1 MQQLS
6 LKESKELVI
15 KRPQGLFL
23 MQKITER
30 TGNAE
35 KGRYMSDFK
44 IIETQEELDAIIQS
58 RLSREREKYADY
70 EDLKKQLADF
80 EAKETTYQNT
90 INDLKTRETDLTS
103 QIESLNGD
111 LTKTKLQTAK
121 QRIATEYGLPLD
133 LAERLQGDDEDGFKA
148 DAERLAS
155 YLAPKQPTPPMK
167 SNEPVISDSKDL
179 TMKKFVQQLTN
190 KGE

>member
-1 MQQLS
+1 
-6 LKESKELVI
+6 
-15 KRPQGLFL
+15 
-23 MQKITER
+23 
-30 TGNAE
+30 
-35 KGRYMSDFK
+35 MSDFK

-133 LAERLQGDDEDGFKA
+133 LADRLQGEDEESFKA

-167 SNEPVISDSKDL
+167 SNEPTIDTDPLKSGLRDMVRS
-179 TMKKFVQQLTN
+179 LTN

>member
-1 MQQLS
+1 
-6 LKESKELVI
+6 
-15 KRPQGLFL
+15 
-23 MQKITER
+23 
-30 TGNAE
+30 
-35 KGRYMSDFK
+35 MSDFK
-44 IIETQEELDAIIQS
+44 IIETQEELDAVIKA

-80 EAKETTYQNT
+80 EAKELTYQNT
-90 INDLKTRETDLTS
+90 INDLKTRETELTS
-103 QIESLNGD
+103 QVDSLNGD
-111 LTKTKLQTAK
+111 LTQTRLQTAK

-133 LAERLQGDDEDGFKA
+133 FAERLKGDDEDSFKA
-148 DAERLAS
+148 DAEQLAI
-155 YLAPKQPTPPMK
+155 YFAPKQPTPPLK

>member
-1 MQQLS
+1 
-6 LKESKELVI
+6 
-15 KRPQGLFL
+15 
-23 MQKITER
+23 
-30 TGNAE
+30 
-35 KGRYMSDFK
+35 MSDFK
-44 IIETQEELDAIIQS
+44 IIETQEELDAVIKA

-111 LTKTKLQTAK
+111 LTKTRLQTAK

-133 LAERLQGDDEDGFKA
+133 LADRLQGDDEDGFKA

-155 YLAPKQPTPPMK
+155 HFIPKQPTPPMK

>member
-1 MQQLS
+1 
-6 LKESKELVI
+6 
-15 KRPQGLFL
+15 
-23 MQKITER
+23 
-30 TGNAE
+30 
-35 KGRYMSDFK
+35 MSDFK

-133 LAERLQGDDEDGFKA
+133 LADRLQGEDEESFKA

-167 SNEPVISDSKDL
+167 SNEPTIDHDPLKSGLRDMVRSL
-179 TMKKFVQQLTN
+179 NN

>member
-1 MQQLS
+1 
-6 LKESKELVI
+6 
-15 KRPQGLFL
+15 
-23 MQKITER
+23 
-30 TGNAE
+30 
-35 KGRYMSDFK
+35 MSDFK
-44 IIETQEELDAIIQS
+44 IIETQEELDAVIKA

-90 INDLKTRETDLTS
+90 INDLKTRETELAS
-103 QIESLNGD
+103 QVESLNGD

-148 DAERLAS
+148 DAERLAIHF
-155 YLAPKQPTPPMK
+155 AQKQPTPPMK

>member
-1 MQQLS
+1 
-6 LKESKELVI
+6 
-15 KRPQGLFL
+15 
-23 MQKITER
+23 
-30 TGNAE
+30 
-35 KGRYMSDFK
+35 MSDFK
-44 IIETQEELDAIIQS
+44 IIETQEELDAVIKA

-90 INDLKTRETDLTS
+90 INDLKTRETDLAS
-103 QIESLNGD
+103 QIETLNGD

-133 LAERLQGDDEDGFKA
+133 FAERLKGDDEDGLKA
-148 DAERLAS
+148 DAEQLAIHF
-155 YLAPKQPTPPMK
+155 AQKQPTPPLK
-167 SNEPVISDSKDL
+167 SNEPNIDTDPLKSGLRDMVRSL
-179 TMKKFVQQLTN
+179 NN

>member
-1 MQQLS
+1 
-6 LKESKELVI
+6 
-15 KRPQGLFL
+15 
-23 MQKITER
+23 
-30 TGNAE
+30 
-35 KGRYMSDFK
+35 MSDFK
-44 IIETQEELDAIIQS
+44 IIETQEELDAVIKS

-70 EDLKKQLADF
+70 EGLKKQLADF

-103 QIESLNGD
+103 QIETLNGD

-133 LAERLQGDDEDGFKA
+133 LADRIQGDDEDGFKA

-155 YLAPKQPTPPMK
+155 YLAPKQPAPPLK
-167 SNEPVISDSKDL
+167 SNEPTIDTDPLKSGLRDMVRSL
-179 TMKKFVQQLTN
+179 NN

>member
-1 MQQLS
+1 
-6 LKESKELVI
+6 
-15 KRPQGLFL
+15 
-23 MQKITER
+23 
-30 TGNAE
+30 
-35 KGRYMSDFK
+35 MSDFK
-44 IIETQEELDAIIQS
+44 IIETQEELDAVIKA

-90 INDLKTRETDLTS
+90 INDLKTREADLVS
-103 QIESLNGD
+103 QNESLSGE
-111 LTKTKLQTAK
+111 LTQTKLQSAK

-133 LAERLQGDDEDGFKA
+133 LADRLQGDDEDGFKA

>member
-1 MQQLS
+1 
-6 LKESKELVI
+6 
-15 KRPQGLFL
+15 
-23 MQKITER
+23 
-30 TGNAE
+30 
-35 KGRYMSDFK
+35 MSDFK

-70 EDLKKQLADF
+70 EDLKQRLADF

-133 LAERLQGDDEDGFKA
+133 LADRLQGEDEESFKA

-167 SNEPVISDSKDL
+167 SNEPAIDTDPLKSGLRDMVRS
-179 TMKKFVQQLTN
+179 LTN

>member
-1 MQQLS
+1 
-6 LKESKELVI
+6 
-15 KRPQGLFL
+15 
-23 MQKITER
+23 
-30 TGNAE
+30 
-35 KGRYMSDFK
+35 MSDFK
-44 IIETQEELDAIIQS
+44 IIETQEELDAVIKA

-80 EAKETTYQNT
+80 EAKELTYQNT
-90 INDLKTRETDLTS
+90 INDLKTRETELAS
-103 QIESLNGD
+103 QVESLNGD
-111 LTKTKLQTAK
+111 LTKTRLQTAK

-133 LAERLQGDDEDGFKA
+133 FAERLKGDDEDSFKA
-148 DAERLAS
+148 DAEQLAI
-155 YLAPKQPTPPMK
+155 YFAPKQPTPPLK

>member
-1 MQQLS
+1 
-6 LKESKELVI
+6 
-15 KRPQGLFL
+15 
-23 MQKITER
+23 
-30 TGNAE
+30 
-35 KGRYMSDFK
+35 MSDFK
-44 IIETQEELDAIIQS
+44 IIETQEELDAVIKA

-90 INDLKTRETDLTS
+90 INDLKTRETELSS
-103 QIESLNGD
+103 QVESLNGD

-155 YLAPKQPTPPMK
+155 YFTPKQPTPPLK
-167 SNEPVISDSKDL
+167 SNEPAIADL
-179 TMKKFVQQLTN
+179 KEAKWAEMARNLINT
-190 KGE
+190 GD

>member
-1 MQQLS
+1 
-6 LKESKELVI
+6 
-15 KRPQGLFL
+15 
-23 MQKITER
+23 
-30 TGNAE
+30 
-35 KGRYMSDFK
+35 MSDFK

-133 LAERLQGDDEDGFKA
+133 LAERLQGDDEEGFKA

-167 SNEPVISDSKDL
+167 SNEPAITDAKEAGWAEMARNL
-179 TMKKFVQQLTN
+179 LN
-190 KGE
+190 

>member
-1 MQQLS
+1 
-6 LKESKELVI
+6 
-15 KRPQGLFL
+15 
-23 MQKITER
+23 
-30 TGNAE
+30 
-35 KGRYMSDFK
+35 MSDFK
-44 IIETQEELDAIIQS
+44 IIETQEELDAVIKS

-70 EDLKKQLADF
+70 ENLKKQLADF

-90 INDLKTRETDLTS
+90 INDLKARETELAS
-103 QIESLNGD
+103 QVESLNGD
-111 LTKTKLQTAK
+111 LTQTRLQTAK

-167 SNEPVISDSKDL
+167 SNEPTIADSKEAKWAEMARNLINTGD
-179 TMKKFVQQLTN
+179 
-190 KGE
+190 

>member
-1 MQQLS
+1 
-6 LKESKELVI
+6 
-15 KRPQGLFL
+15 
-23 MQKITER
+23 
-30 TGNAE
+30 
-35 KGRYMSDFK
+35 MSDFK
-44 IIETQEELDAIIQS
+44 IIETQEELDAVIKA

-70 EDLKKQLADF
+70 DDLKKQLADF

-111 LTKTKLQTAK
+111 LTKTRLQTAK
-121 QRIATEYGLPLD
+121 QRIATEYGLPID
-133 LAERLQGDDEDGFKA
+133 FAERLQGDDEDGFKA

-155 YLAPKQPTPPMK
+155 YFTPKQPTPPMK
-167 SNEPVISDSKDL
+167 SNEPTIDADPLKSGLRDMVRSL
-179 TMKKFVQQLTN
+179 NN

>member
-1 MQQLS
+1 
-6 LKESKELVI
+6 
-15 KRPQGLFL
+15 
-23 MQKITER
+23 MQKLPNCREKQ
-30 TGNAE
+30 E

-44 IIETQEELDAIIQS
+44 IIETQEELDAVIKA

-90 INDLKTRETDLTS
+90 INDLKTRETELNS
-103 QIESLNGD
+103 QVESLNGD
-111 LTKTKLQTAK
+111 LTQTRLQTAK

-133 LAERLQGDDEDGFKA
+133 LADRLQGDDEDGFKA

-155 YLAPKQPTPPMK
+155 YLAPKQPTPPLK
-167 SNEPVISDSKDL
+167 SNEPTIPD
-179 TMKKFVQQLTN
+179 KKEASWAEMARNLTN
-190 KGE
+190 KGD

>member
-1 MQQLS
+1 
-6 LKESKELVI
+6 
-15 KRPQGLFL
+15 
-23 MQKITER
+23 
-30 TGNAE
+30 
-35 KGRYMSDFK
+35 MSDFK
-44 IIETQEELDAIIQS
+44 TIETQEELDAVIKA

-90 INDLKTRETDLTS
+90 INDLKTRETELAT
-103 QIESLNGD
+103 QVESLNGD

-133 LAERLQGDDEDGFKA
+133 LADRLQGEDEESLKA
-148 DAERLAS
+148 DAELFAS
-155 YLAPKQPTPPMK
+155 YLAPKQQTPPMK
-167 SNEPVISDSKDL
+167 SNEPTIDADPLKSGLRDMVRSL
-179 TMKKFVQQLTN
+179 NN

>member
-1 MQQLS
+1 
-6 LKESKELVI
+6 
-15 KRPQGLFL
+15 
-23 MQKITER
+23 
-30 TGNAE
+30 
-35 KGRYMSDFK
+35 MSDFK
-44 IIETQEELDAIIQS
+44 TIETQEELDAVIKA

-90 INDLKTRETDLTS
+90 INDLKTREAELAS
-103 QIESLNGD
+103 KNESLSGE
-111 LTKTKLQTAK
+111 LTQTKLQSAK
-121 QRIATEYGLPLD
+121 QRIATEYRLPLD
-133 LAERLQGDDEDGFKA
+133 LADRLQGDDEDGFKA

-155 YLAPKQPTPPMK
+155 YLAPKQPAPPMK

-190 KGE
+190 KG

>member
-1 MQQLS
+1 
-6 LKESKELVI
+6 
-15 KRPQGLFL
+15 
-23 MQKITER
+23 
-30 TGNAE
+30 
-35 KGRYMSDFK
+35 MSDFK
-44 IIETQEELDAIIQS
+44 IIETQEELDAIIKS

-80 EAKETTYQNT
+80 EAKETAYQNT
-90 INDLKTRETDLTS
+90 INDLKAREIELAS
-103 QIESLNGD
+103 QVESLNGD

-121 QRIATEYGLPLD
+121 QRIAIEYGLPLD
-133 LAERLQGDDEDGFKA
+133 LADRLQGDDEDGLKA
-148 DAERLAS
+148 DAERFAS
-155 YLAPKQPTPPMK
+155 HFVPKQPTPPLK

>member
-1 MQQLS
+1 
-6 LKESKELVI
+6 
-15 KRPQGLFL
+15 
-23 MQKITER
+23 
-30 TGNAE
+30 
-35 KGRYMSDFK
+35 MSDFK
-44 IIETQEELDAIIQS
+44 IIETQEELDAIVKA

-70 EDLKKQLADF
+70 DDLKKQLADF

-133 LAERLQGDDEDGFKA
+133 LADRLQGDDEDGFKA

-155 YLAPKQPTPPMK
+155 YLAPKQPTPPLK
-167 SNEPVISDSKDL
+167 SNEPAIAD
-179 TMKKFVQQLTN
+179 KKEANWAEMARNLINT
-190 KGE
+190 GD